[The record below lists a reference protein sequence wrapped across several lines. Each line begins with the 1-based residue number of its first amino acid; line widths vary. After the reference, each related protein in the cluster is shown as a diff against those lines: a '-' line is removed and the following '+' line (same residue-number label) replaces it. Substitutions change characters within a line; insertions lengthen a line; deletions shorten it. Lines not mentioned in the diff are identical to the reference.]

1 MKDFSPLLLNALFHC
16 SGYGTRLMMI
26 ASKQHTSRLNFA
38 RNALRP
44 IPSNHLSNPNFS
56 ALSKIGTE
64 KSSAVMWMYGPSYCC
79 HRRINR
85 HNKNI
90 YRITSTPDPRDQMKH
105 RPCCSPRSFSVLFTQ
120 HDSKSIQSAQ
130 NQHLDARHWFTQLL
144 PEGWCV
150 GVRTGHAAVSA
161 ESGIHEEE
169 SSLSSIDSL
178 HPDEYHWGRD
188 HIASDASRTSYYL
201 GRMALRSSLG
211 ALLDSE
217 KEKIDPRKER
227 GDFYIKLHDQIQ
239 TTAINKDY
247 YGRPVL
253 PEIISGSIS
262 HKGEYAVGLA
272 RFRSHTWN
280 AQNRPLDNGLTALD
294 ASSVS
299 WREECTILDQD
310 EEKGLDDGDGVSCL
324 SSPLTVR
331 GIGIDLER
339 IDARR
344 GRRIERKVLTENE
357 QLELGGLEGMGVSSA
372 EEVMLRFSL
381 KESVYKAMHPVLCQ
395 YVGFQEAEITPLSDG
410 TAKVTLNLINGSH
423 LGIVVQSASWRKMG
437 DFFITSASV
446 GAVPR

>member
-26 ASKQHTSRLNFA
+26 ASKQHTSRLNFV
-38 RNALRP
+38 RNALRS
-44 IPSNHLSNPNFS
+44 IPSNHHSNPNFS

-64 KSSAVMWMYGPSYCC
+64 KSSAVTWLYSPSYCC
-79 HRRINR
+79 RRRIN
-85 HNKNI
+85 HHSKNI
-90 YRITSTPDPRDQMKH
+90 YRVKSTPDPPTSGLQWRDQMKH
-105 RPCCSPRSFSVLFTQ
+105 RPCCSPSSFSVLFTH

-130 NQHLDARHWFTQLL
+130 NQQLDARHWFTQLL

-150 GVRTGHAAVSA
+150 GVRTGYAAASA
-161 ESGIHEEE
+161 ESGINEEE

-178 HPDEYHWGRD
+178 HPDEYHWGQD

-201 GRMALRSSLG
+201 GRMALRSSLC

-217 KEKIDPRKER
+217 KEKIDSSKET
-227 GDFYIKLHDQIQ
+227 GDFYIQLHDQIQ

-280 AQNRPLDNGLTALD
+280 AQNRLLDNGLNALD
-294 ASSVS
+294 ASSVP
-299 WREECTILDQD
+299 WREECPILDQD
-310 EEKGLDDGDGVSCL
+310 EEKDLDDGDGVSCL

-344 GRRIERKVLTENE
+344 GRRIERKVLTESE
-357 QLELGGLEGMGVSSA
+357 QLELGGLEVSN
-372 EEVMLRFSL
+372 
-381 KESVYKAMHPVLCQ
+381 YGH
-395 YVGFQEAEITPLSDG
+395 
-410 TAKVTLNLINGSH
+410 
-423 LGIVVQSASWRKMG
+423 
-437 DFFITSASV
+437 
-446 GAVPR
+446 